1 MLSAD
6 EAGRGGPDVDDC
18 RRFILKYLDKLD
30 PPGLR
35 FFESFEVGRVT
46 AVGM

>member
-1 MLSAD
+1 MLPAD
-6 EAGRGGPDVDDC
+6 EVGRGGPEVDDS

-30 PPGLR
+30 PPAFGS
-35 FFESFEVGRVT
+35 FESPGVGRVT